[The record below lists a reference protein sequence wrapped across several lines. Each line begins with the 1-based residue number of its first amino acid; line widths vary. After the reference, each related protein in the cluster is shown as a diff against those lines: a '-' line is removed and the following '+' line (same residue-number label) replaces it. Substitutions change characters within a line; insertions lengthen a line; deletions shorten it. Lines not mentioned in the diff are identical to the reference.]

1 MKTEFNN
8 TYANYFDLA
17 VGIDRDTRSFRCFRE
32 GRGVIAENISLSF
45 ESETGEKLFDA
56 LSFGKAEFFWE
67 QPPHIPQTKI
77 TERLTEG
84 GDGLPAVL
92 DVVYTVTREGI
103 YCEVVGLPD
112 GIVPV
117 FCGSLHYGDGDDSM
131 AVCLDRDK
139 AQDDF
144 RSAYGPAVSKIDDS
158 IFDRRTDS
166 AVTVSG
172 SVSHRLCYSWAD
184 GCYGFTVKGKLSL
197 TFTDRVYEGKFR
209 TRYKPIN
216 KHNTFPKPPA
226 GWMTWYAVMFDACE
240 EKVIANAEWQKKYLA
255 DYGADT
261 VWVDWEWYHSAFHN
275 PDASDNIGYFSPYPV
290 RYPNGMKYVSDRIRE
305 LGFIP
310 ALWIGPTCEPAK
322 TATFEKY
329 IGSVYAERLSWCGK
343 YFFDITD
350 ERIRDELIPD
360 AINKV
365 TEWGYDA
372 LKWDCLPI
380 TLAYADQ
387 YHECLKHPDITSVE
401 ALRAI
406 CEKARDILGEDF
418 YMLSCAGVN
427 DREVL
432 MASDIFDGARIGND
446 IFTWKEFISDFVE
459 RIMRFYPYHNV
470 VLYCDPDNVVIRPE
484 FNNIDQAKSR
494 VSAVSVLGLPITLG
508 DDLTV
513 LPEERVEL
521 IRRTLPTLNIHPKD
535 IRESIHDGRRFL
547 VNLAVSAEY
556 EDWNVVDLLN
566 LLEEEASFTLAFD
579 RDLHLDDGE
588 YLVFD
593 YWNRNF
599 LGRLSDSVTVTLPGT
614 ASAVLSVRKVT
625 GHPQILSTSRHI
637 TQGAAE
643 LSHVRWDD
651 TTKTLSGY
659 SEVVAG
665 DGYRIYVY
673 VPEGYTPTGFEV
685 SGGICV
691 LEPDCSSSGT
701 VGWSIEFG

>member
-103 YCEVVGLPD
+103 YCDVIGLPD

-172 SVSHRLCYSWAD
+172 SVSRRLCYSWAD

-226 GWMTWYAVMFDACE
+226 GWMTWYAVMFGACE

-261 VWVDWEWYHSAFHN
+261 VWVDWEW
-275 PDASDNIGYFSPYPV
+275 
-290 RYPNGMKYVSDRIRE
+290 
-305 LGFIP
+305 
-310 ALWIGPTCEPAK
+310 
-322 TATFEKY
+322 
-329 IGSVYAERLSWCGK
+329 
-343 YFFDITD
+343 
-350 ERIRDELIPD
+350 
-360 AINKV
+360 
-365 TEWGYDA
+365 
-372 LKWDCLPI
+372 
-380 TLAYADQ
+380 
-387 YHECLKHPDITSVE
+387 
-401 ALRAI
+401 
-406 CEKARDILGEDF
+406 
-418 YMLSCAGVN
+418 
-427 DREVL
+427 
-432 MASDIFDGARIGND
+432 
-446 IFTWKEFISDFVE
+446 
-459 RIMRFYPYHNV
+459 
-470 VLYCDPDNVVIRPE
+470 
-484 FNNIDQAKSR
+484 
-494 VSAVSVLGLPITLG
+494 
-508 DDLTV
+508 
-513 LPEERVEL
+513 
-521 IRRTLPTLNIHPKD
+521 
-535 IRESIHDGRRFL
+535 
-547 VNLAVSAEY
+547 
-556 EDWNVVDLLN
+556 
-566 LLEEEASFTLAFD
+566 
-579 RDLHLDDGE
+579 
-588 YLVFD
+588 
-593 YWNRNF
+593 
-599 LGRLSDSVTVTLPGT
+599 
-614 ASAVLSVRKVT
+614 
-625 GHPQILSTSRHI
+625 
-637 TQGAAE
+637 
-643 LSHVRWDD
+643 
-651 TTKTLSGY
+651 
-659 SEVVAG
+659 
-665 DGYRIYVY
+665 
-673 VPEGYTPTGFEV
+673 
-685 SGGICV
+685 
-691 LEPDCSSSGT
+691 
-701 VGWSIEFG
+701 

>member
-103 YCEVVGLPD
+103 YCEVVGLSD

-226 GWMTWYAVMFDACE
+226 GWMTWYAVMFGACE

-261 VWVDWEWYHSAFHN
+261 VWVDWDWYHKDFGDYNGDFDSFT
-275 PDASDNIGYFSPYPV
+275 PDAGKYPH
-290 RYPNGMKYVSDRIRE
+290 GMKYVSDRIKE
-305 LGFIP
+305 DGFVPCI
-310 ALWIGPTCEPAK
+310 WIGASHDVRENRFLKEHPESLLVKRP
-322 TATFEKY
+322 
-329 IGSVYAERLSWCGK
+329 SWCGD
-343 YFFDITD
+343 YWFDPTNPD
-350 ERIRDELIPD
+350 YLNSFIPE
-360 AINKV
+360 V
-365 TEWGYDA
+365 FRQLTEKWGYGAIKWDA
-372 LKWDCLPI
+372 LPRALD
-380 TLAYADQ
+380 YFDQ
-387 YHECLKHPDITSVE
+387 YHDRFFDTSVTSE
-401 ALRAI
+401 QAMRNVVK
-406 CEKARDILGEDF
+406 KARETVGDRV
-418 YMLSCAGVN
+418 YMLSCHGEGER
-427 DREVL
+427 DIML
-432 MASDIFDGARIGND
+432 YSDVFDAARIGAD
-446 IFTWKEFISDFVE
+446 IFSWDNFIESGV
-459 RIMRFYPYHNV
+459 RRLLGFYFLHNIAE
-470 VLYCDPDNVVIRPE
+470 YCDPDNLVVREE
-484 FNNIDQAKSR
+484 FNTCDQAVSR
-494 VSAVSVLGLPITLG
+494 ASLFSLLGTPITLG
-508 DDLTV
+508 DDL
-513 LPEERVEL
+513 REL
-521 IRRTLPTLNIHPKD
+521 SDGRIGIIRRAIPPMNTHPMIPDRCALPDECLVVGCFVRTRSDEYQIAD
-535 IRESIHDGRRFL
+535 IFNMRERPVTYRLDFSGLDLEPEAEYLVYDFWNRRFL
-547 VNLAVSAEY
+547 GKL
-556 EDWNVVDLLN
+556 
-566 LLEEEASFTLAFD
+566 
-579 RDLHLDDGE
+579 RHG
-588 YLVFD
+588 
-593 YWNRNF
+593 
-599 LGRLSDSVTVTLPGT
+599 VTVSLPACG
-614 ASAVLSVRKVT
+614 SAVLSVRRVT
-625 GHPQILSTSRHI
+625 GIPQLVATSRHI
-637 TQGAAE
+637 TQGAFDVLYCGWDPDTRTFSGRSRTVPGDEYTVTVYDPLADSTAE
-643 LSHVRWDD
+643 V
-651 TTKTLSGY
+651 TLTP
-659 SEVVAG
+659 
-665 DGYRIYVY
+665 DGT
-673 VPEGYTPTGFEV
+673 ET
-685 SGGICV
+685 
-691 LEPDCSSSGT
+691 D
-701 VGWSIEFG
+701 WSITL